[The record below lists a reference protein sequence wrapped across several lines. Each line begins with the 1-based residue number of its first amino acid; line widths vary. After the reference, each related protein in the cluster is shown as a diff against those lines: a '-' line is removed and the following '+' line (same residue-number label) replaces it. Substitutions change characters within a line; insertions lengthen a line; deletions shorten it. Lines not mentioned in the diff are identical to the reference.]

1 MPAKFTTRTTIGGA
15 IALFMGLAPAF
26 AQDGARFPKPAMEQ
40 LNAEQQAVA
49 AEVLKQSSA
58 GLGGPYGMLI
68 KSPELL
74 KRYL

>member
-1 MPAKFTTRTTIGGA
+1 MIKKSGIAAIGGA
-15 IALFMGLAPAF
+15 ILLMAQATARSEDAP
-26 AQDGARFPKPAMEQ
+26 RFPQPAMEQ
-40 LNAEQQAVA
+40 LNPEQQAVA